1 MAYIVQTDVP
11 GNNAATVTVAE
22 REEALAIARNWI
34 KSGHTGV
41 KIIGDGRIYLPAEFE
56 KNDPPEL
63 I

>member
-34 KSGHTGV
+34 KSGYTGV